1 MNNRILLVDDEPAV
15 FDGIRRQL
23 YKSHDLTYASSGAE
37 ALVMLDRDGP
47 FAVLCSDMRM
57 PGMDGVTLLAEAAR
71 RHPDTVRIM
80 LTGNADQS
88 TAIEAINRGHI
99 FGFLTKP
106 VARDT
111 LAATFDGALRQHA
124 VATAEKDVL
133 ERTLAGAIRILVEI
147 LAATMPE
154 VFGRTAR
161 IRDLCRALAAT
172 IEVNR
177 WRLDMAALLGAI
189 GWTTL
194 PARVV
199 EKWRQGGNLGVEEAD
214 LVAGVPE
221 IGARLVANIPRLGP
235 IAEIIRQQACRFD
248 GADAAAGQ
256 PAGGAIAIEAR
267 LLRLVHDLV
276 EAAGDARPTM
286 SHLDRV
292 LGDAG
297 AYDPALVDVVRARLR
312 QDEAAAVKAQIPGAD
327 MAIGGL
333 GLLHQ
338 GDRLA
343 EDLCFADGGLAIGRD
358 TVLND
363 LLIQKLV
370 NFARLRDFRLPVRVY
385 RDPSPS

>member
-47 FAVLCSDMRM
+47 FAVVCSDMRM

-88 TAIEAINRGHI
+88 TAMEAINRGHI

-124 VATAEKDVL
+124 VAAAEKDVL
-133 ERTLAGAIRILVEI
+133 ERTLAGSIRILVEI

-154 VFGRTAR
+154 IFGRTAR
-161 IRDLCRALAAT
+161 IRDFCRALAAT
-172 IEVNR
+172 LEVNR

-235 IAEIIRQQACRFD
+235 IAEIIRQQGCRFD

-276 EAAGDARPTM
+276 EAAGDVRPTM
-286 SHLDRV
+286 SHLDRL

-312 QDEAAAVKAQIPGAD
+312 QDEAAAVKAQRPGAD

-385 RDPSPS
+385 RDPSTG

>member
-88 TAIEAINRGHI
+88 TAMEAINRGHI

-133 ERTLAGAIRILVEI
+133 ERTLAGSIRILVEI

-161 IRDLCRALAAT
+161 IRDFCRALAAT
-172 IEVNR
+172 LEVNR

-235 IAEIIRQQACRFD
+235 IAEIIRQQGCRFD

-286 SHLDRV
+286 AHLDRL

-297 AYDPALVDVVRARLR
+297 AYDPALVEAARARLR
-312 QDEAAAVKAQIPGAD
+312 QDEAAAVKAQMPGAD

-385 RDPSPS
+385 RDPSAG

>member
-1 MNNRILLVDDEPAV
+1 MPTS
-15 FDGIRRQL
+15 RRR
-23 YKSHDLTYASSGAE
+23 S
-37 ALVMLDRDGP
+37 
-47 FAVLCSDMRM
+47 
-57 PGMDGVTLLAEAAR
+57 R
-71 RHPDTVRIM
+71 RSI
-80 LTGNADQS
+80 
-88 TAIEAINRGHI
+88 RGHI

-267 LLRLVHDLV
+267 LLRWS
-276 EAAGDARPTM
+276 TTW
-286 SHLDRV
+286 S
-292 LGDAG
+292 
-297 AYDPALVDVVRARLR
+297 
-312 QDEAAAVKAQIPGAD
+312 K
-327 MAIGGL
+327 
-333 GLLHQ
+333 
-338 GDRLA
+338 RLA
-343 EDLCFADGGLAIGRD
+343 MPGRRWRISIACSA
-358 TVLND
+358 TPAPM
-363 LLIQKLV
+363 I
-370 NFARLRDFRLPVRVY
+370 RHSSMSSGRGCGRTRRRP
-385 RDPSPS
+385 

>member
-88 TAIEAINRGHI
+88 TAMEAINRGHI

-133 ERTLAGAIRILVEI
+133 ERTLAGSIRILVEI

-161 IRDLCRALAAT
+161 IRDFCRALAAT
-172 IEVNR
+172 LEVNR

-235 IAEIIRQQACRFD
+235 IAEIIRQQGCRFD

-256 PAGGAIAIEAR
+256 PAGGAMAIEAR

-286 SHLDRV
+286 AHLDRL

-297 AYDPALVDVVRARLR
+297 AYDPALVEAVRARLR
-312 QDEAAAVKAQIPGAD
+312 QDEAAAVKAQMPGAD

-385 RDPSPS
+385 RDPSAG